1 MAQKIEAHMRP
12 GGARWRLP
20 ALHLGVLLLLLLAA
34 IVISSGIGSVHLS
47 PRTVLAALAHRP
59 QAGEVHAIVMDL
71 RLPRALAAAM
81 VGAGLAVAGLL
92 FQGLFRNP
100 LADPFVLGSSGGAA
114 FGGAVAVLL
123 LPSLSLVG
131 FSATA
136 LLAFL
141 GSIGAIAIV
150 YALAS
155 SGRRTSVS
163 GMLLA
168 GFAVATLL
176 NAMTSGLVI
185 WRETANMG
193 AAQILAAWLH
203 GQISV
208 PTWSQLAIVAGLS
221 VLGMA
226 ATVPLSARLNTL
238 ALGEDYARQLGINLE
253 RTRIAIVLTA
263 SLLTSLSVSLG
274 GIISFVGLLIPH
286 LARLIL
292 GPDHVRLL
300 PVCIL
305 TGALFLVVADT
316 FARSI
321 RAPYELP
328 VGMLTAFVGGP
339 VFLYL
344 LRRYRRE
351 VYL

>member
-1 MAQKIEAHMRP
+1 MNPVIAERRP
-12 GGARWRLP
+12 SRLSTLRL
-20 ALHLGVLLLLLLAA
+20 ALLLLILLAGA
-34 IVISSGIGSVHLS
+34 ILLSIGIGPVHISS
-47 PRTVLAALAHRP
+47 RTVLAVLAGRP
-59 QAGEVHAIVMDL
+59 QAAGVRAIIMDL
-71 RLPRALAAAM
+71 RLPRALAAAV
-81 VGAGLAVAGLL
+81 VGAGLAAAGLL

-114 FGGAVAVLL
+114 LGGAVAVLW
-123 LPSLSLVG
+123 LPALSLVG

-141 GSIGAIAIV
+141 GSIAAIAMV
-150 YALAS
+150 YALS
-155 SGRRTSVS
+155 SRGRKTSVS

-168 GFAVATLL
+168 GFAVATML

-185 WRETANMG
+185 WEANNAG
-193 AAQILAAWLH
+193 AQILAAWLH

-208 PTWSQLAIVAGLS
+208 PVWPQLAVATALTALGL
-221 VLGMA
+221 A

-238 ALGEDYARQLGINLE
+238 ALGDEYAQQLGLHLE
-253 RTRIAIVLTA
+253 RTRMAIVIAA
-263 SLLTSLSVSLG
+263 SLLTAVAVSLG
-274 GIISFVGLLIPH
+274 GIISFVGLLVPH
-286 LARLIL
+286 LVRLVR

-300 PVCIL
+300 PVCVL
-305 TGALFLVVADT
+305 AGALFLVIADT

-321 RAPYELP
+321 HPPYELP

-339 VFLYL
+339 AFLYL
-344 LRRYRRE
+344 LRRHRRE

>member
-1 MAQKIEAHMRP
+1 MVQEVAGTR
-12 GGARWRLP
+12 RTRLSTF
-20 ALHLGVLLLLLLAA
+20 HVGLLLLILLLAA
-34 IVISSGIGSVHLS
+34 IVISSGIGSVHIS
-47 PRTVLAALAHRP
+47 PKTVLGVLANRPAAADLR
-59 QAGEVHAIVMDL
+59 AIVMDL
-71 RLPRALAAAM
+71 RLPRAIAAAI
-81 VGAGLAVAGLL
+81 VGAGLAAAGLL

-114 FGGAVAVLL
+114 LGGAVAVLW
-123 LPSLSLVG
+123 LPTLSFLG

-136 LLAFL
+136 LMAFV
-141 GSIGAIAIV
+141 GSIAAIAVV
-150 YALAS
+150 YVLAS
-155 SGRRTSVS
+155 RGSKTSVS

-168 GFAVATLL
+168 GFAVATML

-185 WRETANMG
+185 WQEASNSG
-193 AAQILAAWLH
+193 AQILAAWLH

-208 PTWSQLAIVAGLS
+208 PTWPQLAVAT
-221 VLGMA
+221 VLA
-226 ATVPLSARLNTL
+226 AAGIAAAVPLSARLNTL
-238 ALGEDYARQLGINLE
+238 ALGDDYAQQLGLNLE
-253 RTRIAIVLTA
+253 HTRMAIVIVA
-263 SLLTSLSVSLG
+263 SLLTAVSVSLG

-286 LARLIL
+286 LVRLVR

-300 PVCIL
+300 PVCVL
-305 TGALFLVVADT
+305 AGALFLVIADT

-339 VFLYL
+339 AFLYL
-344 LRRYRRE
+344 LRRHRRE

>member
-1 MAQKIEAHMRP
+1 MAQEIVRD
-12 GGARWRLP
+12 RSRLGNSIRDS
-20 ALHLGVLLLLLLAA
+20 ALLLVLLLAA
-34 IVISSGIGSVHLS
+34 IVISSGIGSVHIS
-47 PRTVLAALAHRP
+47 SRAVLAAVVHRA
-59 QAGEVHAIVMDL
+59 QAGDVRAIVMDL
-71 RLPRALAAAM
+71 RLPRAIAAAL
-81 VGAGLAVAGLL
+81 VGAGLSVAGLL

-114 FGGAVAVLL
+114 LGGAVAVLW

-150 YALAS
+150 YAFAS
-155 SGRRTSVS
+155 SGRKTSVM

-168 GFAVATLL
+168 GFAVATMLY
-176 NAMTSGLVI
+176 AMTSGLVI
-185 WRETANMG
+185 WQEASNTG
-193 AAQILAAWLH
+193 AQILAVWLH

-208 PTWSQLAIVAGLS
+208 PTWPQLAVVAGLS
-221 VLGMA
+221 AVGMA
-226 ATVPLSARLNTL
+226 AAVPLAARLNTL
-238 ALGEDYARQLGINLE
+238 ALGDDYALQLGLDLE
-253 RTRIAIVLTA
+253 RTRICIVLAA
-263 SLLTSLSVSLG
+263 SLLTAVSVSLG

-286 LARLIL
+286 LARLML

-328 VGMLTAFVGGP
+328 VGILTAFVGGP
-339 VFLYL
+339 LFLYL
-344 LRRYRRE
+344 LRRHRRE